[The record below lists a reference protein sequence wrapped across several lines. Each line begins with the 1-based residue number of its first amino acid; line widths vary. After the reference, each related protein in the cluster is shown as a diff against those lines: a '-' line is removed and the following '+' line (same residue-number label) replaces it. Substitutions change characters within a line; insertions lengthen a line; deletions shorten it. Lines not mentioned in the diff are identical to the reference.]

1 MHLSDPLVV
10 RSSSSMN
17 TKMNERGEKILFKNT
32 HCKDLAKFFS
42 NVTLEGHFSVWAGKG
57 SDCERSVTQ
66 SRIEG
71 YIKFKVLFNSELRF
85 FKFSKKIHRFSL

>member
-42 NVTLEGHFSVWAGKG
+42 NVTLEGHFSVWA
-57 SDCERSVTQ
+57 
-66 SRIEG
+66 
-71 YIKFKVLFNSELRF
+71 
-85 FKFSKKIHRFSL
+85 